1 MRVGL
6 IGLGNMGYR
15 MAERL
20 LDEGFQLIVYN
31 RTRER
36 ALPLAERGA
45 EVASS
50 PRELAYRADVII
62 DMVSDEAA
70 VRNTLLSEDGAITGA
85 RPGAVVVEM
94 STLYPQFV
102 RELEEAARERDI
114 GLLDAPVL
122 GSTTQAREGRLS
134 IMVGGDEDVYERA
147 RPVLDALGS
156 HRLVGPVGM
165 GTAYKLVINA
175 ILISMVGVMAEG
187 LALAEAMGVDPE
199 SALEVMGEH
208 PVGKAAGYYWRRML
222 DDSAPVRFALRLAEK
237 DMRYVLRTAADLVR
251 ELPIMAEVQQT
262 FLRAKRLGLGDL
274 DYSKVFRSLGDRSQ
288 RPPSSS
294 RPFRPEGAPSSTSSP
309 P

>member
-1 MRVGL
+1 MKVGL

-20 LDEGFQLIVYN
+20 LDEGFSLIVYN

-36 ALPLAERGA
+36 ALRLSERGA

-50 PRELAYRADVII
+50 PRDLASRADVII

-70 VRNTLLSEDGAITGA
+70 VRQTLLSESGALAGA
-85 RPGAVVVEM
+85 RPGAVVLEM

-102 RELEEAARERDI
+102 RELGDAARERGVSLI
-114 GLLDAPVL
+114 DAPVL

-134 IMVGGDEDVYERA
+134 IMVGGEEGAYVRA

-156 HRLVGPVGM
+156 HRLVGPLGM

-175 ILISMVGVMAEG
+175 VLISMVGVMAEG
-187 LALAEAMGVDPE
+187 LALARAAGVNPEA
-199 SALEVMGEH
+199 ALDVMGEH
-208 PVGKAAGYYWRRML
+208 PVGRVARYYWGRMM
-222 DDSAPVRFALRLAEK
+222 DESAPVRFALRLAEK
-237 DMRYVLRTAADLVR
+237 DMRYVLRTAADLLR

-262 FLRAKRLGLGDL
+262 FLRARRLGLGDL
-274 DYSKVFRSLGDRSQ
+274 DYTKVFKSL
-288 RPPSSS
+288 
-294 RPFRPEGAPSSTSSP
+294 EG
-309 P
+309 